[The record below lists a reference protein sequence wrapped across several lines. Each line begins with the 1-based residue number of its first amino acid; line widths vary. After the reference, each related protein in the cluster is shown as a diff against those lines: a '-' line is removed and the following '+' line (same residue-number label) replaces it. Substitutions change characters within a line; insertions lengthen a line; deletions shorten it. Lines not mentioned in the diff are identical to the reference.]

1 MNIEDQDIAIVR
13 TISQKKTDDKE
24 KILYIDAKNC
34 YSWDMGEPLP
44 YDEINFDR
52 NVELEHILKTPG
64 DTDFGYFVAIDLKC
78 PE

>member
-1 MNIEDQDIAIVR
+1 
-13 TISQKKTDDKE
+13 
-24 KILYIDAKNC
+24 
-34 YSWDMGEPLP
+34 MGEPLP

-52 NVELEHILKTPG
+52 NVELEVILNTPG